1 MSPRQSLPIDDLL
14 PDIVAAMTPEAD
26 SAGAGAE
33 AGEASTA
40 GTAVLVAAPG
50 AGKTTRVPPALEA
63 AGLGPIVILEPRRIA
78 ARAAAR
84 RVAEEQGWRVG
95 EEVGYHVRFDKKCGP
110 KTRVLFCTEGILLAR
125 LQADPFLEGVGCLIF
140 DEFHERSLDADLALA
155 MARRVRA
162 DVRPDL
168 GILVTS
174 ATLDPDPV
182 SRFLGGARVL
192 HSDGRSY
199 PIDQRF
205 MPPVAAAAGSFTGSG
220 RTEALEEHVARG
232 VNLALKETEGDV
244 LVFLAGVGEIKR
256 CAERLARIPK
266 IEIHQLFGDLDP
278 AAQDAALREGPKRRV
293 VLATNVAESS
303 VTVGGVRAVVDSGEA
318 RVLRHDAGSGV
329 DRLMVERI
337 DRAAADQRA
346 GRAGRLGPGLC
357 VRLWSQIDDRTLD
370 PFLVPE
376 VRRLDVAAPVLEL
389 ANWGESDVSAFPWFE
404 RPRPGAI
411 EGALEL
417 LGGLGALDARGHIT
431 EKGRAMSRLP
441 LAPRLAALVL
451 SGRDHGVPE
460 MAALAAALLSERDP
474 FRRRG
479 GGGHSGAG
487 RRDATESD
495 VFERCV
501 ALDGGPAGR
510 HLDASRTGARQI
522 LRVRDQ
528 ILRSVSGRSGKKA
541 PRAASEETGLAKALF
556 AAFPDRLCIRRPDD
570 AERAVMAGGKGLR
583 MGFECGV
590 TEAEFFVAVRLMSGR
605 KPGDEDIVQMASGVD
620 RSWIDGGETRVSTRP
635 IFDAARGRVVGR
647 RREMLGPLV
656 LSEAD
661 HPDCPAAEAEEVL
674 VEEALK
680 DPVRALGL
688 DRPEVAGVLER
699 VRFLRAN
706 VPDLGLPDP
715 SPEAFAK
722 LIPQLSGGARS
733 FADLARRPVLDVF
746 LGSWTHQQR
755 VGLEREAPERL
766 RVPSG
771 SHIRLTY
778 DGERAPVL
786 AVRIQEMFGLAETP
800 RIASGRVPV
809 LLHLLAPN
817 GRPQQVTGDLASFW
831 KDAYHHVRKDLR
843 RRYPKH
849 PWPDDPLTAPAT
861 ARARRRRRR

>member
-1 MSPRQSLPIDDLL
+1 MSSLERLPIDDLL
-14 PDIVAAMTPEAD
+14 PEIVSAMLP
-26 SAGAGAE
+26 
-33 AGEASTA
+33 ASTA
-40 GTAVLVAAPG
+40 GTSGGGVAVLVAAPG

-63 AGLGPIVILEPRRIA
+63 AGLGPIVVLEPRRIA

-95 EEVGYHVRFDKKCGP
+95 EEVGYHVRFDRKCGP

-125 LQADPFLEGVGCLIF
+125 LQADPFLEGVGCLVF

-182 SRFLGGARVL
+182 SRFLGGAPVL
-192 HSDGRSY
+192 TSEGRSY

-205 MPPVAAAAGSFTGSG
+205 LPPIAAAAGSFTGSG
-220 RTEALEEHVARG
+220 RSESLEDQVARG
-232 VNLALKETEGDV
+232 VNMALAETDGDV
-244 LVFLAGVGEIKR
+244 LVFLAGVGEIQR

-266 IEIHQLFGDLDP
+266 IEVHQLYGDLDP
-278 AAQDAALREGPKRRV
+278 AAQDAALRAGPKRRV

-329 DRLMVERI
+329 DRLVVERI

-389 ANWGESDVSAFPWFE
+389 ANWGETDVSAFPWFE

-411 EGALEL
+411 EGAVEL
-417 LGGLGALDARGHIT
+417 LRGLGALDRRGHIT

-441 LAPRLAALVL
+441 LPPRLAALVL
-451 SGRDHGVPE
+451 AGAELGALE
-460 MAALAAALLSERDP
+460 IAALAAALLSERDP
-474 FRRRG
+474 FRRPG
-479 GGGHSGAG
+479 GGGPPGAS

-501 ALDGGPAGR
+501 ALDGGPSGR
-510 HLDASRTGARQI
+510 HLDVSRQAARQVQ
-522 LRVRDQ
+522 RVRDQ
-528 ILRSVSGRSGKKA
+528 ILRSVKEPKGQRARSD
-541 PRAASEETGLAKALF
+541 ETALAKALF
-556 AAFPDRLCIRRPDD
+556 AAFPDRLCVRRRDD
-570 AERAVMAGGKGLR
+570 RERAVMAGGKGLR

-605 KPGDEDIVQMASGVD
+605 RPGEEDIVVMASAVD
-620 RSWIDGGETRVSTRP
+620 RSWIDGGEVRVSRRP
-635 IFDAARGRVVGR
+635 VFDAARGRVVGR

-661 HPDCPAAEAEEVL
+661 HPDCPSAEAEEVL
-674 VEEALK
+674 VEAAQK
-680 DPVRALGL
+680 DPSRALGL
-688 DRPEVAGVLER
+688 DRPEVASVLER
-699 VRFLRAN
+699 LRFLRAH
-706 VPDLGLPDP
+706 VPDVGLPDP
-715 SPEAFAK
+715 SEEAFRE
-722 LIPQLSGGARS
+722 LIPQIAGGARS
-733 FADLARRPVLDVF
+733 FADLTRRPVLDLF
-746 LGSWTHQQR
+746 LGSLTHQQR
-755 VGLEREAPERL
+755 VALEREAPERL
-766 RVPSG
+766 TVPSG
-771 SHIRLTY
+771 SHIRLAY
-778 DGERAPVL
+778 DGERPPVL

-800 RIASGRVPV
+800 RVASGRVPV

-843 RRYPKH
+843 SRYPKH
-849 PWPDDPLTAPAT
+849 PWPEDPLTAPPT
-861 ARARRRRRR
+861 ARARRRRR